1 MENAID
7 SALVH
12 RFSCFES
19 LNAEQIAAFATN
31 LEEVRLA
38 PEKVLFR
45 QDDPGDSIYLL
56 LSGQIV
62 IKLAGSAPDD
72 RTLATLGPSA
82 ILGELGPLLNTP
94 RTATAIASAE
104 SLLWR
109 VSSDAFHEA
118 LLRGDAWA
126 TKLLI
131 AAAQVLGRRLMG
143 MNEELVRLSA
153 ELHKN
158 LAQPQIR
165 KAVAEIEQ
173 LRKRLTTE
181 WRF

>member
-1 MENAID
+1 MKNAID
-7 SALVH
+7 STLVH
-12 RFSCFES
+12 RFSCFQS
-19 LNAEQIAAFATN
+19 LNTEQIAEFAGH

-45 QDDPGDSIYLL
+45 QGDPGDSIYLL

-72 RTLATLGPSA
+72 RTLATLGPGA

-109 VSSDAFHEA
+109 VSADAFHEA
-118 LLRGDAWA
+118 LQRGGAWA
-126 TKLLI
+126 TNFLFGT
-131 AAAQVLGRRLMG
+131 AQVLGRRVMG

-165 KAVAEIEQ
+165 KAVAEIEH